1 MFLGTFVPR
10 LDDKG
15 RLILPARFREE
26 AARVDGTERLVI
38 TKGQERCLSVWPAS
52 AFAEA
57 ADRIRRAP
65 NAGALASPR
74 AVRDYLRV
82 LYAGASEQSFDK
94 QGRITLPPAL
104 REYAGLTGQ
113 VAVVGADTHFELWDA
128 AAWDRYLEET
138 EPRFADLPAD
148 GLLHD
153 EMGLGRPE
161 GGPDPA

>member
-26 AARVDGTERLVI
+26 AARIDGTERLVI

-57 ADRIRRAP
+57 ADRVRSAP
-65 NAGALASPR
+65 AAGSLASPR

-94 QGRITLPPAL
+94 QGRITVPPAL
-104 REYAGLTGQ
+104 REYAGLTQQ

-128 AAWDRYLEET
+128 AAWDRYVAEK
-138 EPRFADLPAD
+138 EPAFADLD
-148 GLLHD
+148 QDDLFRGV
-153 EMGLGRPE
+153 
-161 GGPDPA
+161 GPDLP

>member
-38 TKGQERCLSVWPAS
+38 TKGQERCLSVWPAA

-65 NAGALASPR
+65 AAGSLASPR
-74 AVRDYLRV
+74 AVRDYMRV

-94 QGRITLPPAL
+94 QGRVTLPPAL
-104 REYAGLTGQ
+104 RAYAGLTAQ

-128 AAWDRYLEET
+128 DAWERYLAEK
-138 EPRFADLPAD
+138 EPAFAELDQD
-148 GLLHD
+148 GLLQ
-153 EMGLGRPE
+153 GVA
-161 GGPDPA
+161 PDSL

>member
-1 MFLGTFVPR
+1 VFLGTFVPR

-57 ADRIRRAP
+57 ADRIRRAAP
-65 NAGALASPR
+65 SAGALASPR

-94 QGRITLPPAL
+94 QGRITLPAPL

-128 AAWDRYLEET
+128 AAWERYLEET

-148 GLLHD
+148 GLLH
-153 EMGLGRPE
+153 EALPE
-161 GGPDPA
+161 VGPDPT